1 MKASWEIKKLGE
13 VCEILDRLRKPI
25 TKRNRV
31 SGPYPYYGATGI
43 LDHVEGYLFDEMLV
57 LLGEDGAKW
66 EPGAKSAF
74 SIDGKTWVNNHAHV
88 MRPNREIL
96 NDNWLIY
103 FLNFSDLMPYVSGM
117 TVPKLNQG
125 SLREIQIPL
134 PPLEEQKRIVSI
146 LDEAFEGLDR
156 ARENAEANLKSA
168 EELFE
173 SLLLGFEA
181 RDNSPWIT
189 RNLEDIVLPDCKLG
203 YGIVQP
209 GEDFPNGLPIV
220 RPTDLGSKEI
230 KAANL
235 KLIDPQKASG
245 YEKTTLK
252 GDDLLLCVRG
262 STGMIGISA
271 MELSGANVTRGIVPI
286 RFDSNK
292 VLQHFGYYSFRS
304 ISLQKQIASKTYG
317 TALQQINIRDVRKLE
332 IRYPSLSVQKEILDE
347 LDREYENSEV
357 LMRHFQTKLQDISD
371 LRQSLLQKAFA
382 GELT

>member
-1 MKASWEIKKLGE
+1 VKASWEIKKLGE

-31 SGPYPYYGATGI
+31 SGPYPYYGASGI

-168 EELFE
+168 RELFE
-173 SLLLGFEA
+173 GALSQKTRGDAAIKLLGDICDV
-181 RDNSPWIT
+181 RDGTHDSPKYVDTGYPLATQKNIRLNGLSLENVKLVSAEDHQQISQRSKVDSGDILIAMIGANRGMSCIVET
-189 RNLEDIVLPDCKLG
+189 NEEFSIKNVGLVKRSLGINMQFLQFYLRSRDAAQFVKDATNGGAQPFIGLGKLRAFPIPVPDMTTQCEIANNLQSLSEKVEDLTNHCQKSLTNLEDL
-203 YGIVQP
+203 
-209 GEDFPNGLPIV
+209 
-220 RPTDLGSKEI
+220 
-230 KAANL
+230 
-235 KLIDPQKASG
+235 
-245 YEKTTLK
+245 
-252 GDDLLLCVRG
+252 
-262 STGMIGISA
+262 
-271 MELSGANVTRGIVPI
+271 
-286 RFDSNK
+286 
-292 VLQHFGYYSFRS
+292 
-304 ISLQKQIASKTYG
+304 
-317 TALQQINIRDVRKLE
+317 
-332 IRYPSLSVQKEILDE
+332 
-347 LDREYENSEV
+347 
-357 LMRHFQTKLQDISD
+357 RH
-371 LRQSLLQKAFA
+371 SLLQKAFA